1 MSKKKIDTSERDTS
15 AQHSLGDFLSQ
26 AGLNVS
32 KDANNTPAPPE
43 PPKRKGPPIQKEPLH
58 VRIEKKGRHGK
69 VVTIVSGF
77 TGLTGIIEN
86 LAKQLKTQCGVGGS
100 VKDREIVLQGD
111 LRKKVVDLL
120 IKEGYKA
127 K

>member
-1 MSKKKIDTSERDTS
+1 MSKKKIETSERDTS
-15 AQHSLGDFLSQ
+15 AGQSLGDFLRQ
-26 AGLNVS
+26 AGLEVS
-32 KDANNTPAPPE
+32 GETQDLPSRDDLPE
-43 PPKRKGPPIQKEPLH
+43 RQGPPIQKTPLH

-77 TGLTGIIEN
+77 TGLTHTIED
-86 LAKQLKTQCGVGGS
+86 LAKRLKSQCGVGGS

-111 LRKKVVDLL
+111 LRKKTVELL
-120 IKEGYKA
+120 LKEGYRA